1 MNNKTKII
9 IGSGLSGPLLAI
21 YLAQRKYSVKLYEK
35 RPDMRQTDISAG
47 RSINLA
53 LSHRGIRA
61 LKAANVFD
69 EIEPNLIP
77 MKGRM
82 IHHRNGELEFQAYS
96 TNSHE
101 YINSVSRGELN
112 NILMNH
118 AEGTGNVEI
127 NFSHS
132 LIKIDETNNELVF
145 NNGVRTSANNHI
157 FGADGAGSIVREYID
172 DKVSS
177 PSFSEPLGHDYKE
190 LHIAPG
196 SDGDFQL
203 EPNALHIWPRGEFM
217 LIALPNTD
225 KSFTCTLFLPVEGKI
240 SFSSLK
246 TPESINDFF
255 QVYFEDILP
264 FLENF
269 SNTYFN
275 NPTGKLA
282 TVYATEWQYDNHYC
296 LIGDAAHAVVPF
308 FGQGMNASFEDCQI
322 IMECLDASNG
332 KWNNLFR
339 EYNVARK
346 ADADAIAKMAIENY
360 VEMRDLVAQK
370 EFIHEKKIAN
380 KLSERC
386 PGRFIPRYNM
396 VSFTSIP
403 YSEVYKRGKIQKKII
418 SKLDIENPDLKMAEI
433 MIQQKLHPIK

>member
-132 LIKIDETNNELVF
+132 LIKIDETNIDYVLFKAHRGINFVKECIDYKTF
-145 NNGVRTSANNHI
+145 QN
-157 FGADGAGSIVREYID
+157 EYIQECILD
-172 DKVSS
+172 
-177 PSFSEPLGHDYKE
+177 H
-190 LHIAPG
+190 
-196 SDGDFQL
+196 
-203 EPNALHIWPRGEFM
+203 
-217 LIALPNTD
+217 
-225 KSFTCTLFLPVEGKI
+225 
-240 SFSSLK
+240 SSL
-246 TPESINDFF
+246 
-255 QVYFEDILP
+255 L
-264 FLENF
+264 
-269 SNTYFN
+269 
-275 NPTGKLA
+275 
-282 TVYATEWQYDNHYC
+282 
-296 LIGDAAHAVVPF
+296 
-308 FGQGMNASFEDCQI
+308 
-322 IMECLDASNG
+322 
-332 KWNNLFR
+332 
-339 EYNVARK
+339 
-346 ADADAIAKMAIENY
+346 
-360 VEMRDLVAQK
+360 LV
-370 EFIHEKKIAN
+370 H
-380 KLSERC
+380 L
-386 PGRFIPRYNM
+386 
-396 VSFTSIP
+396 
-403 YSEVYKRGKIQKKII
+403 
-418 SKLDIENPDLKMAEI
+418 
-433 MIQQKLHPIK
+433 LHHFYLLL